1 MLCGLNTL
9 SDIPLTN
16 VPPLPR
22 SGESVDILI
31 QIVAG
36 HSPIAKNAGPT
47 FDHSLESSVIR
58 IVDVADFEVSGG
70 RRIRVWPAVD
80 AAQKD
85 VEIFLLGPVWAT
97 LCHQRGILPLHASAI
112 ASKTGITAFAGHPG
126 AGKSTTAAL
135 LSSFGY
141 ELVADDMLPV
151 SFNQNSMPGAW
162 PYLRRL
168 KLERDPII
176 QLALTP
182 TEPVSERLD
191 KAKYFVRPKY
201 VADDRWS
208 RLERLYLLEYDT
220 AEPQV
225 SIERITGAQAVRA
238 LIDQTY
244 HFQFIRCSRRF
255 RDHLMFCTQLASK
268 IAVYSLRRSPSVG
281 VGKELRSFIRMHLE
295 ETPI

>member
-1 MLCGLNTL
+1 
-9 SDIPLTN
+9 
-16 VPPLPR
+16 VPPSPR
-22 SGESVDILI
+22 AGESADILI
-31 QIVAG
+31 QIVVG
-36 HSPIAKNAGPT
+36 RSPMAKDARIVL
-47 FDHSLESSVIR
+47 DHSLESSIIR
-58 IVDVADFEVSGG
+58 IVDVADFEVSRG
-70 RRIRVWPAVD
+70 RQIRVWPAVG

-112 ASKTGITAFAGHPG
+112 VSKTGITAFAGHPG

-135 LSSFGY
+135 LSSFGFSY
-141 ELVADDMLPV
+141 ELVADDILPV

-168 KLERDPII
+168 KLQRDPAI

-182 TEPVSERLD
+182 TELVSESLD
-191 KAKYFVRPKY
+191 KGKYFVRPKC
-201 VADDRWS
+201 VADDKWS
-208 RLERLYLLEYDT
+208 RLERLYLLEYDAT
-220 AEPQV
+220 EPRV

-244 HFQFIRCSRRF
+244 HFQFIRGSGRF

-281 VGKELRSFIRMHLE
+281 AGKALRSFILTHIE